1 MNEFAALVICSLSS
15 PLLQRRVCTR
25 PTWYCC
31 NLGVANMPKNRKKE
45 KKVVNLQPEF
55 TLTKEQLQAPKRKRP
70 KNAPD
75 KPQPA
80 WMFPPDEDNPVLNPK
95 SKTAQQLEREE
106 VEKAASMDFLHHK
119 SVGAPMRPAPPQ
131 LLVSL
136 VGAYLTTYG
145 FDGASRLY
153 TTQLSARKKLD
164 DWNITIDYPIP
175 KGSPSLVQIFK
186 QWHKD
191 FHLEEDPSETS
202 SSDSDDSVDTKVRK
216 KNSQATKAALKAA
229 AGNETSSSGESDKE
243 DVTSEE
249 SGSDIDMKDASPAPK
264 KAKKAEK
271 TKKTKA
277 ARKSRNRQASSTSS
291 SSTSD
296 SEADNELESTGAPLP
311 KAKKAPALVA
321 NTKVAQS
328 SSDASSDSEAEIETP
343 AAPAVITKI
352 SKTSSSN
359 SSSDES
365 DNAKAPATTTTVITK
380 TTTTKAPS
388 SSSDSSSSDS
398 SSDSSSNSDSERLP
412 AQTTTTTTT
421 TSITKPNRNQGSD
434 SSETLVATTPTPNT
448 TTAIPPASSD
458 SSSTSSS
465 ESEEEPPSNKRKR
478 SLSPVPGS
486 TKMMRRS
493 NTPFQRVPSSTKVDE
508 RFKSNAYQ
516 PYDYANKAHQD
527 LVVTKGRGFTKEKN
541 KKKRGTYR
549 GGAIDVNE
557 GGGKGIRFD

>member
-1 MNEFAALVICSLSS
+1 
-15 PLLQRRVCTR
+15 
-25 PTWYCC
+25 
-31 NLGVANMPKNRKKE
+31 MPKNGKKE
-45 KKVVNLQPEF
+45 KKVVNLQPQYH
-55 TLTKEQLQAPKRKRP
+55 LSKEQLQAPKRKRP

-80 WMFPPDEDNPVLNPK
+80 WMFPPDEENPVLNPK
-95 SKTAQQLEREE
+95 TKTAQQLEFDKK
-106 VEKAASMDFLHHK
+106 EKAASVDFLHHK

-136 VGAYLTTYG
+136 VGAYLTSYG

-164 DWNITIDYPIP
+164 DWKITVDYPIP
-175 KGSPSLVQIFK
+175 KGTPNLVQIFK

-191 FHLEEDPSETS
+191 FELREDPSETS
-202 SSDSDDSVDTKVRK
+202 SSDSDDSLDTKVRK
-216 KNSQATKAALKAA
+216 TNSKASKAA
-229 AGNETSSSGESDKE
+229 AKAATGDETSSSGESEEE
-243 DVTSEE
+243 DATSEE
-249 SGSDIDMKDASPAPK
+249 SGSDIDMKDASPPPR
-264 KAKKAEK
+264 KAKKAKEGQ
-271 TKKTKA
+271 KTKA
-277 ARKSRNRQASSTSS
+277 TQKAKKRSAPSTSTS
-291 SSTSD
+291 ATSD
-296 SEADNELESTGAPLP
+296 SEADDELESSGAAIP
-311 KAKKAPALVA
+311 KIQNAPPPMADS
-321 NTKVAQS
+321 KVAES
-328 SSDASSDSEAEIETP
+328 SSDPSSDSEAEVEAPST
-343 AAPAVITKI
+343 PAVITK
-352 SKTSSSN
+352 SSRVTSSD
-359 SSSDES
+359 SSSDDS
-365 DNAKAPATTTTVITK
+365 DEPEAPPTTTTVITE
-380 TTTTKAPS
+380 TTTTKAPP

-398 SSDSSSNSDSERLP
+398 SDSDSERLP

-421 TSITKPNRNQGSD
+421 TSIINPRGNRGSD
-434 SSETLVATTPTPNT
+434 SSETLVATTPTTNT
-448 TTAIPPASSD
+448 TTAIPPASSG

-465 ESEEEPPSNKRKR
+465 DSEEEPPLNKRKR

-486 TKMMRRS
+486 TKMLKKS

-516 PYDYANKAHQD
+516 PYDYANRAHQD